1 MTHRPTLNAC
11 LLAAASLLP
20 LAALAVPVLPPA
32 DLATWQCTG
41 VCGSSAAD
49 GDITLSPLGNARHG
63 YVTTSGSE
71 ALGVSP
77 LQLDGNKTGTETN
90 GSKIVSGLFNATAG
104 QSLSLHFQYVST
116 DGKAYDDYAWAR
128 LLDGNGSLVAWLFT
142 AQSTNSKAGKIIPG
156 RVVDKNDFDP
166 DVAIVDFDQFS
177 FHSKRVDDP
186 VDWSPL
192 GGSNGSCWED
202 NADGCGHTGWL
213 EARHT
218 VAAAGNYRLEIGVVN
233 WGDTAY
239 DSGVAFDFAG
249 LQAAAPVPE
258 PASLVLMLAGVAG
271 LGATVRRRQAG

>member
-1 MTHRPTLNAC
+1 MIRCSARPAR
-11 LLAAASLLP
+11 LLAAAALLP
-20 LAALAVPVLPPA
+20 LGALAQQVALPA

-41 VCGSSAAD
+41 VCGSAAAD
-49 GDITLSPLGNARHG
+49 GDIVLPPLGSARYGHL
-63 YVTTSGSE
+63 TTANSA

-90 GSKIVSGLFNATAG
+90 GSKIVSGLFSATAG
-104 QSLSLHFQYVST
+104 QRLGLQFQYVST

-128 LLDGNGSLVAWLFT
+128 LVDGQGSLVAWLFT

-156 RVVDKNDFDP
+156 RVVGQDDFDP
-166 DVAIVDFDQFS
+166 DEAIVDFDAFS
-177 FHSKRVDDP
+177 FQSKTADGP
-186 VDWSPL
+186 IDWSPL

-218 VAAAGNYRLEIGVVN
+218 IAATGSYRLQIGVVN

-258 PASLVLMLAGVAG
+258 PTRLALMLAGLAG
-271 LGATVRRRQAG
+271 LAAVARRRVR

>member
-1 MTHRPTLNAC
+1 MTRFSDLPAW
-11 LLAAASLLP
+11 LLAAAGLLP
-20 LAALAVPVLPPA
+20 LGALAQPVVLPA

-49 GDITLSPLGNARHG
+49 GDIVLSPLGNARYG
-63 YVTTSGSE
+63 VLTTADSA

-90 GSKIVSGLFNATAG
+90 GSKIVSGLFSAAAG

-128 LLDGNGSLVAWLFT
+128 LLDGQGSLVAWLFT

-156 RVVDKNDFDP
+156 RVVDKNAFDP
-166 DVAIVDFDQFS
+166 ETAIVDFDAFS
-177 FHSKRVDDP
+177 FHSKTTDDP
-186 VDWSPL
+186 IDWSPL

-213 EARHT
+213 ETRHT
-218 VAAAGNYRLEIGVVN
+218 IAAAGSYRLEIGVVN

-258 PASLVLMLAGVAG
+258 PASLVLMLAGLGGLAAAAHRRAG
-271 LGATVRRRQAG
+271 